1 MQEFEKYI
9 KGNLDNNQR
18 KYVMNQTR
26 RDITLKVMDKAEL
39 GIVKKGTTKEL
50 LRYVGMYVHRVNKEK
65 SYDYLITY
73 RQSGIIKETEN
84 RQVSLIEL
92 IQKEKEEERELEKE
106 SYKNL
111 KGIMK
116 ELFENQ

>member
-39 GIVKKGTTKEL
+39 GIVKKGTSKEL
-50 LRYVGMYVHRVNKEK
+50 LRYVGLYVHLVNKEK
-65 SYDYLITY
+65 AYNYLGDYRIYGILKEYENSRLPLVDLI
-73 RQSGIIKETEN
+73 R
-84 RQVSLIEL
+84 EL
-92 IQKEKEEERELEKE
+92 KKQERELEKE
-106 SYKNL
+106 RYRNL
-111 KGIMK
+111 LGIMK
-116 ELFENQ
+116 EIYENQ